1 MNNSGNMNTAA
12 NTQPEGNG
20 SGVQSTFTQEDVNR
34 IVSERLARER
44 AKNEPTEETKREQA
58 LQAREAKLE
67 CREYIAEKGYP
78 KELIDIL
85 NTADAVS
92 FKKTVDKLNE
102 LYSKTAPKIFGATP
116 SSSPTKLPNDN
127 ASLRKAFSLN

>member
-78 KELIDIL
+78 KT
-85 NTADAVS
+85 N
-92 FKKTVDKLNE
+92 
-102 LYSKTAPKIFGATP
+102 Y
-116 SSSPTKLPNDN
+116 
-127 ASLRKAFSLN
+127 